1 MRLERKKVGKQFKIS
16 AFCSL
21 FVAVLLAVLLGIKG
35 RQLTEESKAY
45 AATKEKLE
53 AEIIE
58 QEEEAKEIEE
68 LEKYVQTKKYIE
80 ETAREKLGLVY
91 PDEIIIKSK

>member
-1 MRLERKKVGKQFKIS
+1 MRLERRKVGKQFKVS
-16 AFCSL
+16 AFIAL
-21 FVAVLLAVLLGIKG
+21 FIAVLFAVLLGIKG
-35 RQLTEESKAY
+35 KQMEKERKAY

-53 AEIIE
+53 TQIAKE
-58 QEEEAKEIEE
+58 EEEAKEIEE
-68 LEKYVQTKKYIE
+68 LAKYVQTKKYIE

>member
-1 MRLERKKVGKQFKIS
+1 MRLERRKVGKQFKIS
-16 AFCSL
+16 AFISL
-21 FVAVLLAVLLGIKG
+21 FVAILLTVLLGIKG
-35 RQLTEESKAY
+35 RRLTEESEAY

-68 LEKYVQTKKYIE
+68 LQKYVQTKKYIE
-80 ETAREKLGLVY
+80 EAAREKLGLVY

>member
-1 MRLERKKVGKQFKIS
+1 MRLERRKVGKQFKIS
-16 AFCSL
+16 AFASL
-21 FVAVLLAVLLGIKG
+21 LVALLLTVLLGIKG
-35 RQLTEESKAY
+35 KQLTEESEAY

-53 AEIIE
+53 AEILE

-80 ETAREKLGLVY
+80 EAAREKLGLVY